1 MKLQQLIRN
10 ELLAVFTNHALL
22 LAVFGG
28 VLLYSFLYPLPYS
41 KQLPQEQTVVVVNLD
56 GSQLSR
62 RLIRMVNATPQV
74 DIVGQSFSLAQAK
87 EQMIQD
93 KLAGILVI
101 PAHFY
106 RDLLQGK
113 SPTLAYA
120 GDASYFL
127 VYGTVLEG
135 MMMAGKTLA
144 AEVSVTRL
152 LMSGQAMELAEKQY
166 TAITIG
172 LHGLFNEAGGYVN
185 YVIPAVF
192 VLILHQTLI
201 MGTGIL
207 GGTENEQLLRGEQH
221 YSQNTSAFNLL
232 LIRTALF
239 FSIYVLLLLY
249 YFGTAFKF
257 YDIARLASI
266 GNLVLISIPF
276 LLSTTFLGIALGA
289 PFPRREIATLIV
301 LLSSIPIIFSS
312 GVIWPTSAIPSLILA
327 AAKLVPAIP
336 AIQAFVLLNQM
347 GAELNQIVH
356 LITHLILLSLLYG
369 VMAYLLLK
377 RKLHRYKQPA
387 SIYTFC
393 KKNS

>member
-22 LAVFGG
+22 LTVFGG
-28 VLLYSFLYPLPYS
+28 VLFYSFLYPLPYS
-41 KQLPQEQTVVVVNLD
+41 KQLPQEQTVVVVNFD

-101 PAHFY
+101 PAHLY

-113 SPTLAYA
+113 SPTLTYA
-120 GDASYFL
+120 GDASCFL

-232 LIRTALF
+232 PIRTVLF
-239 FSIYVLLLLY
+239 FIIYVFILLY
-249 YFGTAFKF
+249 YFGIVFKF

-266 GNLVLISIPF
+266 GNLAHKRYSIINPCSSKAGSCNTCNTS
-276 LLSTTFLGIALGA
+276 LCSSQSDGCRIKPDCTFYHT
-289 PFPRREIATLIV
+289 PD
-301 LLSSIPIIFSS
+301 
-312 GVIWPTSAIPSLILA
+312 PS
-327 AAKLVPAIP
+327 
-336 AIQAFVLLNQM
+336 
-347 GAELNQIVH
+347 
-356 LITHLILLSLLYG
+356 
-369 VMAYLLLK
+369 
-377 RKLHRYKQPA
+377 QPA
-387 SIYTFC
+387 LWNNGISC
-393 KKNS
+393 

>member
-289 PFPRREIATLIV
+289 LFPRREIATLIV

>member
-1 MKLQQLIRN
+1 
-10 ELLAVFTNHALL
+10 
-22 LAVFGG
+22 
-28 VLLYSFLYPLPYS
+28 
-41 KQLPQEQTVVVVNLD
+41 
-56 GSQLSR
+56 
-62 RLIRMVNATPQV
+62 
-74 DIVGQSFSLAQAK
+74 
-87 EQMIQD
+87 
-93 KLAGILVI
+93 
-101 PAHFY
+101 
-106 RDLLQGK
+106 
-113 SPTLAYA
+113 
-120 GDASYFL
+120 
-127 VYGTVLEG
+127 
-135 MMMAGKTLA
+135 
-144 AEVSVTRL
+144 
-152 LMSGQAMELAEKQY
+152 MELAEKQY

-289 PFPRREIATLIV
+289 LFPRREIATLIV

-377 RKLHRYKQPA
+377 RKLHRYKHPA

>member
-74 DIVGQSFSLAQAK
+74 DIVGQSFSRAQAK
-87 EQMIQD
+87 EQLIQD

-289 PFPRREIATLIV
+289 LFPRREIATLIV